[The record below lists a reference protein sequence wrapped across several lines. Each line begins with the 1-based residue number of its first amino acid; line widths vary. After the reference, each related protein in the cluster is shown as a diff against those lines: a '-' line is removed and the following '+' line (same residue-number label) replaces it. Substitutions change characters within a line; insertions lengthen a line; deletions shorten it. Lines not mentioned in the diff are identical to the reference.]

1 MSLKEEIERY
11 LVLVQSLGASF
22 QIALESES
30 FPPSFFD
37 ATRDLLNVLKEEL
50 DDLEAFQNQE
60 QSIQTEEVIVEVP
73 DKKAYPNVREKLSI
87 NDSFRFQRDLF
98 AGNKKQMD
106 EILDELNGFNS
117 IDETFL
123 YLHSR
128 FDWDWDDESAIAFKE
143 LLEKRFG
150 SV

>member
-11 LVLVQSLGASF
+11 LVLVQSLEASF

-50 DDLEAFQNQE
+50 DDLEVFQNQE
-60 QSIQTEEVIVEVP
+60 QSIQTEEIIDEIP
-73 DKKAYPNVREKLSI
+73 DKNPYPDIRRCLSI

-98 AGNKKQMD
+98 AGNKQQMD
-106 EILDELNGFNS
+106 DILDELNVFDS
-117 IDETFL
+117 IDEAFL

-128 FDWDWDDESAIAFKE
+128 FDWDWEDESVCAFKE
-143 LLEKRFG
+143 LLEKRFD